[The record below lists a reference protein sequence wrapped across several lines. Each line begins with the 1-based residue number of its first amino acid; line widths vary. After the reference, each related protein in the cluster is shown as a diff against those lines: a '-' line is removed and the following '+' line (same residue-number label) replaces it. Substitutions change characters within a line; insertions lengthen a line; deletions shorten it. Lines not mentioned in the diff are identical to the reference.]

1 MGPATPALRAW
12 KKGQQGR
19 RGCSVNTGPPPPGSP
34 SLQPGSVVFF
44 LGGGVGPSFEMHH
57 VQSYFLW
64 RWRPRSGLCTEEAR
78 SRGVSALPAPFQESP
93 TLTPACKGREDHPSH
108 RPSSPPQRA
117 QGGASK
123 PQDCSKEKMNRKR
136 NPTGF
141 LSVALPAPELS
152 SLHPSSLTSTGTR
165 AGLPTSHHQARKGTA
180 ALGLSR
186 QKERPSALLGLGSLW
201 APASNTCPPSLP
213 GEVLQLGLTL

>member
-1 MGPATPALRAW
+1 MIRPLTLHKRSRGTSLSHEPCSCQSSSRRRVPGVRPATPSLRTW

-19 RGCSVNTGPPPPGSP
+19 RGCSINTGSPPPCSP

-44 LGGGVGPSFEMHH
+44 LGGGVGPSFKMHH

-64 RWRPRSGLCTEEAR
+64 RWRPHSRLCTDEAR

-123 PQDCSKEKMNRKR
+123 PQDCSKEKMN
-136 NPTGF
+136 
-141 LSVALPAPELS
+141 
-152 SLHPSSLTSTGTR
+152 
-165 AGLPTSHHQARKGTA
+165 
-180 ALGLSR
+180 
-186 QKERPSALLGLGSLW
+186 
-201 APASNTCPPSLP
+201 
-213 GEVLQLGLTL
+213 